1 MADINATNLTPETLS
16 TLDGTENIVAFDT
29 AEGKK
34 IPLSVLGD
42 YVVQKLTQTLLGQ
55 TQTIQNAFGLCESL
69 VGVTEIPANSDLNT
83 YTTPGS
89 YFIGSTA
96 ISRTI
101 YCGDTDHPLPLE
113 STIIVTVRKA
123 KSDAANVIQTL
134 QAYNAFYQMWV
145 RNVNIST
152 GVGTEWVKT
161 PLQADIPNNRVV
173 PSGTNLTMT
182 VPNYSSYLVVLAGQ
196 NQDSHAAYIVSQPS
210 SGYTARVSEIFS
222 ASDATVSL
230 AATENNHEILI
241 TNGSG
246 QDLGVMV
253 ITFRGNAL
261 TPVTS

>member
-55 TQTIQNAFGLCESL
+55 TQTVQNAFGLCESL
-69 VGVTEIPANSDLNT
+69 VGVTEIPVNSDLNT

-89 YFIGSTA
+89 YYVASTA
-96 ISRTI
+96 NARTI
-101 YCGDTDHPLPLE
+101 TCGGTDPLPVE
-113 STIIVTVRKA
+113 STLVVTVRKT
-123 KSDAANVIQTL
+123 KSDATNVIQTL
-134 QAYNAFYQMWV
+134 QGYNLFYQMWV

-152 GVGTEWVKT
+152 GVGTAWVKT

-182 VPNYSSYLVVLAGQ
+182 VPNYSSHLVVLAGQ

-246 QDLGVMV
+246 HDLGVMV
-253 ITFRGNAL
+253 ITFKGNAL
-261 TPVTS
+261 TPATS